1 MNVVVCV
8 KQIPDPNTP
17 GQLEPD
23 THFLKREGVDAVL
36 DPGDEFGVEAGLQ
49 LAEAHGGE
57 VRIVSMGPE
66 RGIEAIRKALAMGA
80 AKGVLVSDDGLRG
93 SDALTTA
100 KVLAAAI
107 RREPFD
113 VVIAATE
120 STDGYTGVVPQAI
133 AELLGVPAV
142 TFAKSVSFD
151 GTSLTV
157 KRQTEVGTET
167 IEARPPCVVSVTAGV
182 NQPRYPSLRGIMG
195 AKSKPLDRLT
205 PQDLGVEGIGG
216 AAAQSIVAVEPAPE
230 RKAGEVFPDEGDGAR
245 RVIDFLEKV
254 KVL

>member
-8 KQIPDPNTP
+8 KQIPDPNSP

-23 THFLKREGVDAVL
+23 THLLRREGVDAVL

-49 LAEAHGGE
+49 LAEAQGGE
-57 VRIVSMGPE
+57 VRVVSMGPD

-80 AKGVLVSDDGLRG
+80 AKGTLVSDEGLRG
-93 SDALTTA
+93 SDALSTA

-107 RREPFD
+107 AREPFD

-120 STDGYTGVVPQAI
+120 STDGYSGVVPQAI

-142 TFAKSVSFD
+142 TFAKAVSFD
-151 GTSLTV
+151 GSVLTV
-157 KRQTEVGTET
+157 QRQTEAGSET
-167 IEARPPCVVSVTAGV
+167 VEARPPCVVSVTSGV

-195 AKSKPLDRLT
+195 AKSKPLERLSCR
-205 PQDLGVEGIGG
+205 DLGLEGL
-216 AAAQSIVAVEPAPE
+216 AAATAQTVVSVEPAPE

-245 RVIDFLEKV
+245 RIVDFLETV